1 MPKYKYKAIDSTGKT
16 MKGQVEAMTRN
27 QAVQILNNRSLVPL
41 KCDELGL
48 LERDIDITIGKKVK
62 TRDLCVFCRQFVSIL
77 EAGVSVLNALEMLYD
92 QTENKYL
99 RAAVKDLIQEVEKG
113 EPLSTALANHKD
125 VFPSLLINMVASGEA
140 TGSMDKAFERM
151 ALSLE
156 KDDRINQSVKKAMT
170 YPIIVSIV
178 AFGVIILLM
187 SFVVPQF
194 VDMFAQL
201 DTELPAITRSLI
213 AISGFITGRWYIL
226 VAVLAALIAGIVIF
240 KKQESGKRFFDKLKL
255 KFPVVGK
262 VVIKAA
268 CARYSRT
275 MSSLMSAGIPLME
288 ALKVT
293 AKIMGNVHFEDALN
307 MARDKVSKGQEL
319 SKPLEESK
327 LFPPM
332 VYHMTK
338 IGEDTGS
345 VESMYDKVAEYYE
358 EEVEIAVSQAVAF
371 LEPCMIIVLGIIIG
385 YVLLGILIPMFSMYG
400 AIG

>member
-16 MKGQVEAMTRN
+16 IKGQIEAMTRN

-77 EAGVSVLNALEMLYD
+77 EAGVNVLNALEMLYD

-213 AISGFITGRWYIL
+213 AISGFITGRWYIM

-240 KKQESGKRFFDKLKL
+240 KKQDSGKRFFDKLKL

-371 LEPCMIIVLGIIIG
+371 LEPCMIIILGIIIG

>member
-77 EAGVSVLNALEMLYD
+77 EAGVNVLNALEMLYD

-201 DTELPAITRSLI
+201 DTKLPAITRSLI